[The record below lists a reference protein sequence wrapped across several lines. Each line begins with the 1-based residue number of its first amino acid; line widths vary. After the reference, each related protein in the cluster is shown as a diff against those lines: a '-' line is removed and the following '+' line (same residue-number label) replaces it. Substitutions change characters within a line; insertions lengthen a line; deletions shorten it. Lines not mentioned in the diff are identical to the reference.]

1 MLWGFSF
8 EVTPISFNRHL
19 RDEPTLTAMNCAGLV
34 KVTFRL
40 LQSAE
45 LLGYGRLIMYG
56 GRQFG
61 GFLRLPNPKPSPG

>member
-45 LLGYGRLIMYG
+45 LLG
-56 GRQFG
+56 
-61 GFLRLPNPKPSPG
+61 